1 MQEGAVA
8 ANAMVTG
15 LAKAATTQTSL
26 GEMSVIDVK
35 SRKLA
40 VEAAALVVALVVA
53 EAAAVVEMAADS
65 AHKVEAGVVQTNS
78 DVMAQCEAVVIEE
91 MTATDHTKLNHI

>member
-40 VEAAALVVALVVA
+40 VEAAAALVVA
-53 EAAAVVEMAADS
+53 EAEAAAVAEMVADS